1 MEWYW
6 AIGVLLGSILILM
19 MVGLPVGIAFLTVN
33 MVAAIYYLGG
43 SGSVLEQA
51 ERGIGALGAN
61 AFESMANFALVP
73 IPMFLLMG
81 ELFFHTELATR
92 MFNAVEKLMGRI
104 PARLSYVTV
113 AGGTA
118 FATLSGSSM
127 GSTALL
133 GTLMVPEMTKRGY
146 KKSMSIGPI
155 LGTGGLAMLIP
166 PSALAVLLGTLA
178 ELDIGK
184 LLIAGV
190 IPGLIL
196 ATMYA
201 VLIYVRTK
209 IDPEA
214 APAYDIEYIPWW
226 RRLAMLGLDVV
237 PMVSIVGGVIALI
250 MGGFA
255 TPSEAAAFGCLGV
268 VILAIIYIFFPPV
281 VKMLQ
286 RRHDRRA
293 GGTPARRDG
302 PYWIALL
309 VYLVPRLALI
319 MPALAVVAAL
329 WPVLFLAQRAS
340 PGAKKWIMALHFWLH
355 EWTLFERSR
364 FFGQATWKSL
374 MGAARVTVMA
384 MLILFGSST
393 FSQILAFSGGSNGL
407 IVWVTSFEVTG
418 TTMLL
423 MMFGILLILGMF
435 MDQLAMMMLT
445 VPIFFPL
452 AAQFGFDPIWFGMII
467 LLALEISF
475 TTPPFGLLL
484 FVMQGVAPPGTR
496 FSEICLAA
504 IPYMLCAMV
513 LVALVIIFPGIATWL
528 PSVKF

>member
-6 AIGVLLGSILILM
+6 TLAVLLGSILTLM
-19 MVGLPVGIAFLTVN
+19 AIGMPVGLAFLGVN
-33 MVAAIYYLGG
+33 VVAAAYYLGG
-43 SGSVLEQA
+43 RGDLLTII
-51 ERGIGALGAN
+51 ERGVGVLAGN
-61 AFESMANFALVP
+61 AFESMTTFALVP

-81 ELFFHTELATR
+81 EFFFHTGLANR
-92 MFNAVEKLMGRI
+92 MFNAVEKLMGRV

-184 LLIAGV
+184 LLVAG
-190 IPGLIL
+190 IMPGLIL
-196 ATMYA
+196 ALMYA
-201 VLIYVRTK
+201 VLIYVRAK

-214 APAYDIEYIPWW
+214 APSYEIEFVPWS
-226 RRLAMLGLDVV
+226 RRLRLLLLDVL
-237 PMVSIVGGVIALI
+237 PMVSIVIGVIMLI
-250 MGGFA
+250 MFGIA

-268 VILAIIYIFFPPV
+268 VL
-281 VKMLQ
+281 
-286 RRHDRRA
+286 
-293 GGTPARRDG
+293 
-302 PYWIALL
+302 
-309 VYLVPRLALI
+309 LAL
-319 MPALAVVAAL
+319 AYRCL
-329 WPVLFLAQRAS
+329 
-340 PGAKKWIMALHFWLH
+340 
-355 EWTLFERSR
+355 TLN
-364 FFGQATWKSL
+364 ATWRSL
-374 MGAARVTVMA
+374 EGAGRVTIMSL
-384 MLILFGSST
+384 LIIFGSST
-393 FSQILAFSGGSNGL
+393 FSQILSFSGGSNGL
-407 IVWVTSFEVTG
+407 IQWVTGFDVSPLI
-418 TTMLL
+418 MLL
-423 MMFGILLILGMF
+423 VMFGILLILGMF
-435 MDQLAMMMLT
+435 MDQLSMMLLT

-452 AAQFGFDPIWFGMII
+452 AQTFGFDLIWFGVII

-496 FSEICLAA
+496 FGEICLAA
-504 IPYMLCAMV
+504 IPFMLCAMT
-513 LVALVIIFPGIATWL
+513 LVALIIVFPEIATWL
-528 PSVKF
+528 PSLSQ